1 MVPLFRIAVFTVV
14 IVPLLIRL
22 SISPRLLLRK
32 LQLPSLEII
41 PLLVMV
47 VLLDPCV
54 FTAVLVVLSIV
65 TPELIVTLEPSPS
78 ITNTE
83 QFAVI
88 VSVVP
93 EIPEQSADNALLDA
107 NTQNPSVKRARDMV
121 IIVCSFGRIG
131 RRMWDL

>member
-22 SISPRLLLRK
+22 SISPGLLLRK
-32 LQLPSLEII
+32 PQLPSLEII

-93 EIPEQSADNALLDA
+93 EMPEQSADNALLDA

-121 IIVCSFGRIG
+121 IIVC
-131 RRMWDL
+131 

>member
-22 SISPRLLLRK
+22 SISPGLLLRK

-93 EIPEQSADNALLDA
+93 EMPEQSADNALLDA

-121 IIVCSFGRIG
+121 IIVC
-131 RRMWDL
+131 

>member
-22 SISPRLLLRK
+22 SISPGLLLRK

-121 IIVCSFGRIG
+121 IIVC
-131 RRMWDL
+131 